1 MKIKPVVRA
10 LAVAALVVSVNAQ
23 AAVFSS
29 FGGVHDSV
37 ESGAEI
43 LFGSSAFTGVF
54 EFVLDAPSIVS
65 YKGAST
71 LPFLG
76 FGLFDAG
83 NTLLSGALF
92 SPTTSASLTSV
103 TLDAGSYHYAPVF
116 PASGG
121 VGASY
126 AFESYAAMV
135 PEPES
140 YAYMLAGL
148 GMLGMVGYRRSVRR

>member
-10 LAVAALVVSVNAQ
+10 LAVAAPSGLGKCPGRRL
-23 AAVFSS
+23 SS

-65 YKGAST
+65 CKGAST

-126 AFESYAAMV
+126 AF
-135 PEPES
+135 
-140 YAYMLAGL
+140 
-148 GMLGMVGYRRSVRR
+148 